1 MSDKN
6 KHKKLIKYKYISIFT
21 AVFAVIIALTTLL
34 NFQVAKANK
43 NDVNKVYHVYASG
56 EHVGIVT
63 DKDIVEKA
71 VKKKVEE
78 LNKQYQ
84 GVELTSSSNIT
95 YVAEIVFKNSED
107 INNKKVADLVVSKIK
122 PLQQAYALI
131 LDGQVVT
138 YLASEAE
145 VEDTIKK
152 MKLKYVTEGQLQQV
166 ETYKQSRQAQPEL
179 KDGETRILDITL
191 SKEVTKESQQVAPE
205 NVLTVD
211 EAILLLENGS
221 LTKDLY
227 EVKSGDVLGSIANK
241 HGLKLKELLAI
252 NPGLTEDTVLKIGQE
267 VNVTVYKPHL
277 SVVVEKEVKAT
288 EEIPFETK
296 YVENSSLPKGETKV
310 ETQGVKGSKSVTY
323 SVSTQNG
330 VEVTRNVVNST
341 VVSEPVTQVVQK
353 GTKVIPS
360 RGDGQF
366 SWPTYGGYVSSKM
379 GYRWGRMHT
388 GIDIARPSDRTI
400 KASDNGTVE
409 SVVYANRGK
418 GNYVI
423 INHNNGFKTLYA
435 HLSSISVKRG
445 QTVQQ
450 NQKIGVMGS
459 TGNSTGVHLH
469 FEVIKNGSYVNPL
482 NYVSR

>member
-1 MSDKN
+1 VSNKN
-6 KHKKLIKYKYISIFT
+6 KNYKLKYISIFT
-21 AVFAVIIALTTLL
+21 ALFAVILAFSTLVNL
-34 NFQVAKANK
+34 QVAKANK
-43 NDVNKVYHVYASG
+43 DEVNKVYHVYASG

-63 DKDIVEKA
+63 DKAYVEKA
-71 VKKKVEE
+71 VNKKVEE
-78 LNKQYQ
+78 LNKQYS

-95 YVAEIVFKNSED
+95 FVAEVVFKNNED
-107 INNKKVADLVVSKIK
+107 IDNKKVADLVVSKIK
-122 PLQQAYALI
+122 PLQEAYALK

-145 VEDTIKK
+145 VEQTINK

-166 ETYKQSRQAQPEL
+166 EASKQMRQAQPEL
-179 KDGETRILDITL
+179 KDGETRILDVTL
-191 SKEVTKESQQVAPE
+191 SKEISQEETQVAPE
-205 NVLTVD
+205 KVLTVD
-211 EAILLLENGS
+211 EAISLLENGS

-227 EVKSGDVLGSIANK
+227 VVKSGDVLGSIANK

-252 NPGLTEDTVLKIGQE
+252 NPGLKEDTVLKIGQE
-267 VNVTVYKPHL
+267 VNVTVLKPHL
-277 SVVVEKEVKAT
+277 SVVVEKEVKVA

-296 YVENSSLPKGETKV
+296 YVENSSILKGETKV
-310 ETQGVKGSKSVTY
+310 ETNGVKGSKSVTY
-323 SVSTQNG
+323 SISTQNG
-330 VEVTRNVVNST
+330 VEVARNVVNST
-341 VVSEPVTQVVQK
+341 VVKEPVTQVIQK

-366 SWPTYGGYVSSKM
+366 AWPTYGGYISSKM
-379 GYRWGRMHT
+379 GYRWGRSHT

-409 SVVYANRGK
+409 SVVYSNSGK
-418 GNYVI
+418 GNYVV
-423 INHNNGFKTLYA
+423 INHNNGFKTVYA
-435 HLSSISVKRG
+435 HLASISVKRG

-469 FEVIKNGSYVNPL
+469 FEVLKNGSYVNPL